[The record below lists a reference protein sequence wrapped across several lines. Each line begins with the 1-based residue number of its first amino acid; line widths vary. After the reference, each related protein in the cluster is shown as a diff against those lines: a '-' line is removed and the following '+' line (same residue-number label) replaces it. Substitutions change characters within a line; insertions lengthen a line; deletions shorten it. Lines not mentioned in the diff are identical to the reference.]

1 LNRKVFGAEQ
11 LLTQL
16 RRSSDERRS
25 RKRAK
30 AFAVPISIFS
40 KAFQLLKNNAREG
53 AGHSDW

>member
-16 RRSSDERRS
+16 RRRSDERRTG
-25 RKRAK
+25 KRAK

-40 KAFQLLKNNAREG
+40 KAFQLLKNNTRDG
-53 AGHSDW
+53 AGHPDE

>member
-16 RRSSDERRS
+16 RRRSDERRS

-40 KAFQLLKNNAREG
+40 KTFQLLKNKARDG
-53 AGHSDW
+53 AGQPD